1 VANKSLR
8 YMDAYRQGA
17 TGRLAAFANK
27 KCTSHRCL
35 PASWLTECMEGYEA
49 AFSVKAEASMLDI
62 ASVTADVMGR
72 SGLGRDLDAENLDS
86 DVDADDEIV
95 GNEGSKESGSGASYG
110 EVEAEVSDVL
120 DNDDFA
126 SSSEESDAAAEVA
139 AARANR
145 STGRALSKIAVLEAR
160 AAAASSGEDGM
171 NAQGR
176 PVRTRTPANYAEDV
190 QSQRWTQ

>member
-1 VANKSLR
+1 MEVNE
-8 YMDAYRQGA
+8 A
-17 TGRLAAFANK
+17 TFAEMAK
-27 KCTSHRCL
+27 
-35 PASWLTECMEGYEA
+35 
-49 AFSVKAEASMLDI
+49 ASMLAI
-62 ASVTADVMGR
+62 ASVTADVVGR
-72 SGLGRDLDAENLDS
+72 SGLGRDLDAEHLDS

-110 EVEAEVSDVL
+110 EVKAEDSDVL
-120 DNDDFA
+120 DDDNFA

-145 STGRALSKIAVLEAR
+145 STGRALSQIAVLEAR
-160 AAAASSGEDGM
+160 AAAASSREDGI

-176 PVRTRTPANYAEDV
+176 PVRTRTPVNYAEGV